1 MLYIV
6 LIVVLVAVLAALSM
20 RRVGSGERLVVERG
34 GKVHRTS
41 GPGIAFAV
49 PLLEQSRRVDMAVRR
64 RWAVVTGSTADGAT
78 AHVRLE
84 FVTRVVDAA
93 LAPAEADGK
102 VLSAVEQRLHD
113 DVATSSVGELPAV
126 GQTMPWAPDEFV
138 AGMRVEHPVVT
149 VCDIEATGEL
159 RRLVEDLRKS

>member
-6 LIVVLVAVLAALSM
+6 LILVLVAVLVALSM

-34 GKVHRTS
+34 GTVRRTS

-49 PLLEQSRRVDMAVRR
+49 PVLEQSRRVDMAVRR
-64 RWAVVTGSTADGAT
+64 RWAVVTGPTKDGAT
-78 AHVRLE
+78 AHVRVE

-93 LAPAEADGK
+93 AAPAEVDGK
-102 VLSAVEQRLHD
+102 VLSAVEKRLHD
-113 DVATSSVGELPAV
+113 DVASSSVGQLPAV
-126 GQTMPWAPDEFV
+126 GETMPWAPDAFIP
-138 AGMRVEHPVVT
+138 GMRVEHPQVT
-149 VCDIEATGEL
+149 ICDVEATGEL